1 LKTPE
6 WLIEPLLF
14 NKIES
19 DGGIESVVPQVRAL
33 NDI

>member
-6 WLIEPLLF
+6 WIDYIF

-19 DGGIESVVPQVRAL
+19 DGGIERICGTQVRAL